1 MKNPEERD
9 ENIIDV
15 VTILEVCDGNHTS
28 DALRMLQVLSG
39 QLFGQSTHRTF
50 VRLERDELR
59 QEVRV
64 FAIRPPLNAKKIRD
78 NH

>member
-1 MKNPEERD
+1 MKNPDELD
-9 ENIIDV
+9 ENIADV
-15 VTILEVCDGNHTS
+15 VTILEMCDGNHTG
-28 DALRMLQVLSG
+28 DALRMLRVLSG

-64 FAIRPPLNAKKIRD
+64 FAIRPPLNAKKLREND
-78 NH
+78 